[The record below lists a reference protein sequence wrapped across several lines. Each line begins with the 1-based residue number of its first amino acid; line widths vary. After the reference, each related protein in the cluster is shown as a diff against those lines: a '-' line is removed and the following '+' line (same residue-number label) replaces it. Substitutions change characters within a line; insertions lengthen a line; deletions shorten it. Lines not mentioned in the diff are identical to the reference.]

1 LDDDYQENT
10 HQDERI
16 RQRWTVELLQHA
28 KEMDMPSS
36 PSPSPHQH
44 GSCTKT
50 SAQRKWKGKRGKR
63 TGITVSCNVGSG
75 EKLMKEEAKDACA
88 RPHSGIRLYVINEV
102 NEDILEEEDND
113 KRKQTNND
121 TANDNKEASIG
132 GGGFSMPSL
141 DNCKG
146 CIDSTIRGCLLM
158 DF

>member
-1 LDDDYQENT
+1 
-10 HQDERI
+10 
-16 RQRWTVELLQHA
+16 
-28 KEMDMPSS
+28 
-36 PSPSPHQH
+36 
-44 GSCTKT
+44 
-50 SAQRKWKGKRGKR
+50 
-63 TGITVSCNVGSG
+63 
-75 EKLMKEEAKDACA
+75 MKEEAKDACA